1 MNNMK
6 RIATSSLVLAVLVG
20 SGCLT
25 FSACS
30 VETRGLGG
38 ETDDENQGEIGL
50 KLSLPSGSQLNS
62 VSYTVTGP
70 SAFSKTG
77 SVDLSKSTTLSVQLT
92 LPAGG
97 PYSITLTG
105 TTTDGS
111 TSCAGAGTFS
121 VIARQ
126 TSKVNVHL
134 TCHEAPR
141 TGSALVTGVLNI
153 CPQIDGLAAAPA
165 EVLVGKSTT
174 LSATAHDSDAAPA
187 ALAYAWSASSGTLSS
202 SSGSSPSFT
211 CTAPGDASI
220 TLTVSDGDTAAGCAE
235 TQTTSITCTSNTA
248 TYALFGDWPY
258 GTVINTAPSFIA
270 QVNADPDVKLALHIG
285 DIHSGSQAC
294 SDAYNLSIFNYFQQF
309 NDPLVYT
316 PGDNEWTDCQK
327 TKEFS
332 SGYPIDELTKLR
344 ALFFATPGKTLGVAS
359 KTVLSQGNAF
369 DPAHPEDAAY
379 VENVL
384 WEEAGVLFVTLN
396 IPGSNDD
403 RLPWAAP
410 FSNPTAQA
418 DEIAKRDAA
427 NSRWLSKAFAL
438 ATAHGDAGLL
448 LGQQADMWD
457 PAQAAVGGDGLTGFD
472 AHVAQL
478 ATLALAFG
486 KPVLLVNGDSHLYE
500 AEHPLADPTSAA
512 YGYHPVPAPVPNLT
526 RITVDGS
533 TNFTDWVKLAIDP
546 NTPDVF
552 SWTRINT
559 P

>member
-1 MNNMK
+1 MK
-6 RIATSSLVLAVLVG
+6 SIGPSSLVLAALVA

-25 FSACS
+25 FAACS
-30 VETRGLGG
+30 VETRGLAG
-38 ETDDENQGEIGL
+38 ETDSESQGEIGL
-50 KLSLPSGSQLNS
+50 KLSLPSGSQLNT
-62 VSYTVTGP
+62 VGYTVTGP

-105 TTTDGS
+105 TTSDGGTTCS
-111 TSCAGAGTFS
+111 GAGTFS
-121 VIARQ
+121 VIAHQ
-126 TSKVNVHL
+126 TSNVNVHL

-153 CPQIDGLAAAPA
+153 CPQIDGVAVTPA
-165 EVLVGKSTT
+165 EVLVGKTTT

-187 ALAYAWSASSGTLSS
+187 ALTYAWSASSGTLSS
-202 SSGSSPSFT
+202 STAASPVFT
-211 CTAPGDASI
+211 CTAAGDATI
-220 TLTVSDGDTAAGCAE
+220 TLTVSDGDAAAGCVD
-235 TQTTSITCTSNTA
+235 TQTTTVTCTSNKA

-258 GTVINTAPSFIA
+258 GNVIDTAPSFIA
-270 QVNADPDVKLALHIG
+270 QVNADPDVKLALHVG

-294 SDAYNLSIFNYFQQF
+294 NDAYNVSIFNYFQQF
-309 NDPLVYT
+309 TDALVYT

-327 TKEFS
+327 TKELS
-332 SGYPIDELTKLR
+332 SGYPIDELSKLR
-344 ALFFATPGKTLGVAS
+344 ALFFATPGKTLGAAS
-359 KTVLSQGNAF
+359 KTVLSQGNVF
-369 DPAHPEDAAY
+369 DTAHPEDAAY
-379 VENVL
+379 IENVI

-403 RLPWAAP
+403 HLPWAAP
-410 FSNPTAQA
+410 FSNPAAQA
-418 DEIAKRDAA
+418 DEYAKRDAA
-427 NSRWLSKAFAL
+427 NSRWLAKAFAL
-438 ATAHGDAGLL
+438 ATAHADAGVLIA
-448 LGQQADMWD
+448 QQADMWD
-457 PAQAAVGGDGLTGFD
+457 PAQAAVGGDGLSAYD

-478 ATLALAFG
+478 ATLALAFA

-533 TNFTDWVKLAIDP
+533 TNFKDWVKLVIDP
-546 NTPDVF
+546 STPDVF
-552 SWTRINT
+552 SWTRVNT